1 MHRAA
6 LPLLAA
12 SVELGRSRCCAEQSA
27 RRARPIAGSSAVLNY
42 VAQLNM
48 TRPAMR
54 LGDMLVNAG
63 LVTREDLAKALA
75 EQAERGSK
83 LGEVLVRRGLISEH
97 DLTQIL
103 SNRVSVAWV
112 CLDYIEFTRE
122 LLSLL
127 PKELAAELNVIPVY
141 FRTEKNRQKIL
152 YVAVDD
158 PTSVTAMEQVAVYTG
173 MHVRPLVAPASEI
186 RRAIQ
191 QHYFNS
197 SGEQPAR

>member
-1 MHRAA
+1 
-6 LPLLAA
+6 
-12 SVELGRSRCCAEQSA
+12 
-27 RRARPIAGSSAVLNY
+27 
-42 VAQLNM
+42 M
-48 TRPAMR
+48 TRSAMR
-54 LGDMLVNAG
+54 LGDMLVTAG
-63 LVTREDLAKALA
+63 LVTREDLARALHD
-75 EQAERGSK
+75 QAQSGMK

-103 SNRVSVAWV
+103 SHRVSVAWV

-127 PKELAAELNVIPVY
+127 PAELAAELNVIPVY

-186 RRAIQ
+186 KRAIQ
-191 QHYFNS
+191 QHYFNTTDEKA
-197 SGEQPAR
+197 GTK

>member
-1 MHRAA
+1 MA
-6 LPLLAA
+6 
-12 SVELGRSRCCAEQSA
+12 RSS
-27 RRARPIAGSSAVLNY
+27 
-42 VAQLNM
+42 
-48 TRPAMR
+48 MR
-54 LGDMLVNAG
+54 LGEMLVHAG
-63 LVTREDLAKALA
+63 IVTREALEEA
-75 EQAERGSK
+75 LHEQEQHGLR

-112 CLDYIEFTRE
+112 CLDYIDFTRE

-127 PKELAAELNVIPVY
+127 PGELASSLNVIPVY

-158 PTSVTAMEQVAVYTG
+158 PTALHAMEQVAKHTG

-186 RRAIQ
+186 RRAVRL
-191 QHYFNS
+191 HYFGES
-197 SGEQPAR
+197 SD

>member
-1 MHRAA
+1 MQFMA
-6 LPLLAA
+6 
-12 SVELGRSRCCAEQSA
+12 
-27 RRARPIAGSSAVLNY
+27 
-42 VAQLNM
+42 
-48 TRPAMR
+48 RPAMR

-63 LVTREDLAKALA
+63 LVTREDLAHALT
-75 EQAERGSK
+75 EQAERGEK
-83 LGEVLVRRGLISEH
+83 LSDVLVRRGLISEH

-112 CLDYIEFTRE
+112 CLDYIDFTRE

-127 PKELAAELNVIPVY
+127 PADIASELNVIPVY

-158 PTSVTAMEQVAVYTG
+158 PTAVAAMEQVALYTG

-191 QHYFNS
+191 LHYFGPS
-197 SGEQPAR
+197 DPSQ

>member
-1 MHRAA
+1 MA
-6 LPLLAA
+6 
-12 SVELGRSRCCAEQSA
+12 RSS
-27 RRARPIAGSSAVLNY
+27 
-42 VAQLNM
+42 
-48 TRPAMR
+48 MR
-54 LGDMLVNAG
+54 LGEMLVHAG
-63 LVTREDLAKALA
+63 IVTREALEEA
-75 EQAERGSK
+75 LHEQEQHGLR

-127 PKELAAELNVIPVY
+127 PAELASSLNVIPVY

-158 PTSVTAMEQVAVYTG
+158 PTALNAMEQVAKHTG

-186 RRAIQ
+186 RRAVRL
-191 QHYFNS
+191 HYF
-197 SGEQPAR
+197 GEASE

>member
-1 MHRAA
+1 
-6 LPLLAA
+6 
-12 SVELGRSRCCAEQSA
+12 
-27 RRARPIAGSSAVLNY
+27 
-42 VAQLNM
+42 
-48 TRPAMR
+48 
-54 LGDMLVNAG
+54 MLVNAG
-63 LVTREDLAKALA
+63 LVTREDLAHALT
-75 EQAERGSK
+75 EQAERGAK
-83 LGEVLVRRGLISEH
+83 LAEVLVRRGLVSEH
-97 DLTQIL
+97 ELTQIV

-127 PKELAAELNVIPVY
+127 PRELAAELNVIPVY

-158 PTSVTAMEQVAVYTG
+158 PTWVGAMEQVALHTG

-191 QHYFNS
+191 AHYFGNGNTNGS
-197 SGEQPAR
+197 SDE

>member
-1 MHRAA
+1 M
-6 LPLLAA
+6 
-12 SVELGRSRCCAEQSA
+12 A
-27 RRARPIAGSSAVLNY
+27 RTA
-42 VAQLNM
+42 
-48 TRPAMR
+48 TR
-54 LGDMLVNAG
+54 LGDMLVSAG
-63 LVTREDLAKALA
+63 LVTREDLAQAQQ
-75 EQAERGSK
+75 EQAEQGSK

-97 DLTQIL
+97 ELTQIV

-127 PKELAAELNVIPVY
+127 PSELAAELNVIPVY

-158 PTSVTAMEQVAVYTG
+158 PTSVNAMEQVAVYTG

-191 QHYFNS
+191 EHYF
-197 SGEQPAR
+197 GKKEEKKA

>member
-1 MHRAA
+1 
-6 LPLLAA
+6 
-12 SVELGRSRCCAEQSA
+12 
-27 RRARPIAGSSAVLNY
+27 
-42 VAQLNM
+42 
-48 TRPAMR
+48 
-54 LGDMLVNAG
+54 MLVNAG
-63 LVTREDLAKALA
+63 LVTREDMAQALREQSGNGMKLA
-75 EQAERGSK
+75 
-83 LGEVLVRRGLISEH
+83 EVLVRRGLISEH
-97 DLTQIL
+97 ELTQVV

-127 PKELAAELNVIPVY
+127 PAELAAELNVIPAY

-191 QHYFNS
+191 QHYFGHSNDA
-197 SGEQPAR
+197 P